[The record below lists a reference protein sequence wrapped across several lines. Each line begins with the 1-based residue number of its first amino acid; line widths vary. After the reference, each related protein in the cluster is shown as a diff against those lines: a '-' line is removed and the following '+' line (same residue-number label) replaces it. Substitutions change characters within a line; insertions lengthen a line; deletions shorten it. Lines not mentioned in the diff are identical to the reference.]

1 MILMLPYNMSYL
13 TVNEFRFFSFLKI
26 QLMGFAPRLALET
39 FFISVKSILTPTWEF
54 KRVILRQIAPNVA
67 HCNSLH
73 DYGHFILLVTFI
85 SRSWWCRRRASTA
98 SLASSPRKKN
108 YLYSFLISRYK
119 SFPHFYFFSLYFQ
132 NRIILVKA
140 VFI

>member
-1 MILMLPYNMSYL
+1 MHFYTIQWFLCFLPSYL
-13 TVNEFRFFSFLKI
+13 TVNGFRFFFSFLKI
-26 QLMGFAPRLALET
+26 QLMGFAPRLALKT
-39 FFISVKSILTPTWEF
+39 FFISWKSIFTPTWEF

-98 SLASSPRKKN
+98 SLASSPRKRRRRRTWKKAE
-108 YLYSFLISRYK
+108 LSSFCALKKKLSLFIPYK
-119 SFPHFYFFSLYFQ
+119 SL
-132 NRIILVKA
+132 
-140 VFI
+140 

>member
-1 MILMLPYNMSYL
+1 MLPYNMSYL
-13 TVNEFRFFSFLKI
+13 TVNGFRFFSFLKI

-85 SRSWWCRRRASTA
+85 GRSWWCKRRASTA
-98 SLASSPRKKN
+98 SLASSPRKRRRRRTWKKAE
-108 YLYSFLISRYK
+108 LSSFCALKKKLSLFIPYK
-119 SFPHFYFFSLYFQ
+119 SL
-132 NRIILVKA
+132 
-140 VFI
+140 